1 MVAVALAGAAS
12 VLNGVLRG
20 SLERSATDQ
29 AAMRVTSAAGHLGV
43 AAVPA
48 LPLSGVTGPS
58 TTITTSGEG
67 PLSAVLD
74 PDVQVLPAG
83 TPGKAWAE
91 EGYVVV
97 AETVAT
103 KSGTLVI
110 HGRASLE
117 PAERALTALRTLLIF
132 GIPALLILVAV
143 LTWLFMSKAL
153 VPVSGITAKLAD
165 ITARD
170 LHQRVPVP
178 SGRDEINALACTV
191 NATLDRLE
199 TAVGH
204 HKRFV
209 ADAAH
214 ELRSPIATLRT
225 RLELGERAAPEL
237 ARESLTDVAR
247 LQTLAADLLLLA
259 RLDAGEPLRTQE
271 VDLGQLA
278 TEETLH
284 LKSALATEPT
294 AAPSQLAAEETLHLR
309 SPLATEPTATPGQP
323 TAEETLHLRS
333 ALATEPV
340 AAPGQSATEETL
352 RRGPYR
358 RDRGRTEDAG
368 QPAAEEATR
377 PPIPIF
383 LDIAPDVLVN
393 ASPAHLTRVIT
404 NLLSNALRHAE
415 SSITVRLTPDAT
427 LDIIDDGPGIPP
439 GHRESIFD
447 RFTRLDEARDRDA
460 GGAGLGLAIA
470 RDIAHA
476 HGGTLTVA
484 DTPETTL
491 RLRLKPL

>member
-1 MVAVALAGAAS
+1 MATLVVAVALAGAAS

-29 AAMRVTSAAGHLGV
+29 AEMRATSAAGRLSV
-43 AAVPA
+43 AAAPA
-48 LPLSGVTGPS
+48 LPLYGVTEPF
-58 TTITTSGEG
+58 TTITTPGEG
-67 PLSAVLD
+67 SLSAVLD
-74 PDVQVLPAG
+74 PDVQVLRAG
-83 TPGKAWAE
+83 TTGKAWAE

-247 LQTLAADLLLLA
+247 LQTLATDLLLLS

-278 TEETLH
+278 TEETLR
-284 LKSALATEPT
+284 LKSALATKPT
-294 AAPSQLAAEETLHLR
+294 AAPGQPATEEALHLRLAAE
-309 SPLATEPTATPGQP
+309 PI
-323 TAEETLHLRS
+323 
-333 ALATEPV
+333 
-340 AAPGQSATEETL
+340 AAPGQPGTEEAL
-352 RRGPYR
+352 HHGPYR
-358 RDRGRTEDAG
+358 RDRGRAEDTG
-368 QPAAEEATR
+368 QPATGEATR

-415 SSITVRLTPDAT
+415 SAITVRVTPDAT

-439 GHRESIFD
+439 EHRESIFD